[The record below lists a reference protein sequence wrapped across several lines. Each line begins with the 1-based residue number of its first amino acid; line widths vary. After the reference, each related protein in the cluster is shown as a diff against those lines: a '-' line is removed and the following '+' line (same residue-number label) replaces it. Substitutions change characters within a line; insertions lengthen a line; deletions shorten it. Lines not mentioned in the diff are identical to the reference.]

1 MNDLKVRLITTI
13 PFLFLIG
20 CAQYQWRNS
29 NPSANFSVDYGV
41 CSNEAI
47 TRIPKQVAVQTAVPV
62 NQSSYAT
69 NCYREAFTNNLI
81 CNTKPTGS
89 TADIAAQNAAERSRM
104 MQQSQLDSQYQSQLN
119 QYTNNCLA
127 TKGWQQYRV
136 K

>member
-1 MNDLKVRLITTI
+1 MWRVIYLFPLFI
-13 PFLFLIG
+13 FLG
-20 CAQYQWRNS
+20 CAQYQWKNN
-29 NPSANFSVDYGV
+29 NPSANFSVDYGT

-47 TRIPKQVAVQTAVPV
+47 TRIPKQVVVQNNAPA
-62 NQSSYAT
+62 NPSSYST

-89 TADIAAQNAAERSRM
+89 VNDMAAQNAAERSRM

-127 TKGWQQYRV
+127 SKGWQQYRV